1 MNTDNLAVNG
11 KFKATVAQNLE
22 GWLGI
27 TVVTILILLPLNGL
41 WARLAAAQQFGDSG
55 MLLEWVQ
62 IAILIF
68 LVLGSIWLGF
78 WRRHFFS
85 WGAADY
91 CLLTYLV
98 IAGLSYFWS
107 NQSLLEHLTGLR
119 YSALL
124 FLFYFVARVI
134 KQRDNWFRGA
144 RLAMVVVATI
154 ASIQLILWWLFPI
167 TREWLPFSVG
177 DLAGQLPRL
186 RGSFSGPNQLATF
199 LVLAW
204 LGAIVFDHPKR
215 YWVATSSIVIILILA
230 TFSRSA
236 LLGLTGGLLAV
247 AFLLPE
253 YRRRVVSQI
262 GVIALV
268 TILMISLVSVST
280 GNLLS
285 GSLFRTI
292 SDSGHLESSKT
303 AIRAIFDAEP
313 ATILLGHGAGT
324 SGPSTL
330 NWYKSVISENW
341 YLQTAYEYGLV
352 GLLAVLGFFGTL
364 LWRAYRQGQAGLL
377 AMTVALMMNALF
389 LHPLSD
395 NAAATLLFF
404 IGAGVLYLSDQHQ
417 VSNGDKIESIR

>member
-1 MNTDNLAVNG
+1 MG
-11 KFKATVAQNLE
+11 
-22 GWLGI
+22 
-27 TVVTILILLPLNGL
+27 
-41 WARLAAAQQFGDSG
+41 R
-55 MLLEWVQ
+55 
-62 IAILIF
+62 
-68 LVLGSIWLGF
+68 
-78 WRRHFFS
+78 
-85 WGAADY
+85 
-91 CLLTYLV
+91 
-98 IAGLSYFWS
+98 
-107 NQSLLEHLTGLR
+107 
-119 YSALL
+119 
-124 FLFYFVARVI
+124 
-134 KQRDNWFRGA
+134 
-144 RLAMVVVATI
+144 
-154 ASIQLILWWLFPI
+154 
-167 TREWLPFSVG
+167 
-177 DLAGQLPRL
+177 
-186 RGSFSGPNQLATF
+186 
-199 LVLAW
+199 
-204 LGAIVFDHPKR
+204 
-215 YWVATSSIVIILILA
+215 SSIVIILILA

-236 LLGLTGGLLAV
+236 LLGLIGGLLAV
-247 AFLLPE
+247 ALLLPA

-364 LWRAYRQGQAGLL
+364 LSSAYRQGQAGLL

-404 IGAGVLYLSDQHQ
+404 IGAGVLYLSDWHQ